1 MYWMLSHSIDFIV
14 LFIHLY
20 LYHALLLHI
29 NTETENIMSSLNR
42 VTLIGHL
49 GADPETRAFNDGTIV
64 CNLRM
69 ATSES
74 WKDRTTGEQREST
87 EWHRVVLYRRLAE
100 IAEQYLRKGA
110 QIYIEGK
117 LRTKKWTDKTGAER
131 YTTEIEGDELKM
143 LGKANQSSTPPVTDA
158 WDRSSGTQSRGSSGQ
173 AGDPAKVTTKTAI
186 DPFED
191 DGIPF

>member
-1 MYWMLSHSIDFIV
+1 
-14 LFIHLY
+14 
-20 LYHALLLHI
+20 
-29 NTETENIMSSLNR
+29 MSSLNR

-49 GADPETRAFNDGTIV
+49 GADPETRAFSDGTMV

-100 IAEQYLRKGA
+100 IADQYLRKGA

-143 LGKANQSSTPPVTDA
+143 LGKANQASTPPVTDA
-158 WDRSSGTQSRGSSGQ
+158 WDRSSGTQPRGSSGQ
-173 AGDPAKVTTKTAI
+173 SGDPAKVTTTTSI

-191 DGIPF
+191 DSIPF

>member
-1 MYWMLSHSIDFIV
+1 
-14 LFIHLY
+14 
-20 LYHALLLHI
+20 
-29 NTETENIMSSLNR
+29 MSSLNR

-49 GADPETRAFNDGTIV
+49 GADPETRAFSDGAMV
-64 CNLRM
+64 CNLRI
-69 ATSES
+69 ATSDS

-100 IAEQYLRKGA
+100 IADQYLRKGA

-143 LGKANQSSTPPVTDA
+143 LGKPPGTDKR
-158 WDRSSGTQSRGSSGQ
+158 DRTGGEQTSGNGGK
-173 AGDPAKVTTKTAI
+173 PEEMKTKTTI
-186 DPFED
+186 DLAD
-191 DGIPF
+191 DIPF

>member
-1 MYWMLSHSIDFIV
+1 
-14 LFIHLY
+14 
-20 LYHALLLHI
+20 
-29 NTETENIMSSLNR
+29 MSSLNR

-49 GADPETRAFNDGTIV
+49 GADPETRSFSDGTLV

-74 WKDRTTGEQREST
+74 WKDRATGEQKEST

-100 IAEQYLRKGA
+100 IADQYLRKGA

-143 LGKANQSSTPPVTDA
+143 LGKANQSSTPPGTDA
-158 WDRSSGTQSRGSSGQ
+158 RDRSSGIQTRGYTDQSKSQTR
-173 AGDPAKVTTKTAI
+173 VTTKTTI

-191 DGIPF
+191 DPIPF